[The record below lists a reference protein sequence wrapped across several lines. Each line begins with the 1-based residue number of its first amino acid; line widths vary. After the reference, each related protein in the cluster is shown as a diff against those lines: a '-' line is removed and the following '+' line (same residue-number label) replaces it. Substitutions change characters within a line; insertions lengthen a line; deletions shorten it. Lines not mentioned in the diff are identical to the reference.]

1 MRVPENQCDL
11 AIVEACG
18 ASPTTMASNEVY
30 TALQTGVV
38 DGHDFGAIITM
49 TGGYDEVTKYYTDDN
64 HLLKLNAVF
73 ANTGW
78 WEGLDQADRE
88 YLAQEITAMCR
99 EADQGCWKL
108 EESIL
113 DQMEAS
119 DSIELHRLTDE
130 ERQQFVT
137 VGESLWSRFDG
148 VIDREL
154 LTRIQDEIAKRK

>member
-1 MRVPENQCDL
+1 
-11 AIVEACG
+11 
-18 ASPTTMASNEVY
+18 
-30 TALQTGVV
+30 
-38 DGHDFGAIITM
+38 M
-49 TGGYDEVTKYYTDDN
+49 TQYYTDDN

-154 LTRIQDEIAKRK
+154 LKRIQDEIAKRK